1 MVVRKI
7 IFHYGNY
14 YSRQAAAGE
23 LLTRSSTEV
32 PDTETTQDNDLSLL
46 SQPEFVKHLTEM
58 NQDIKC
64 TVNEISQ
71 IKDRI
76 SSLENEIKTLKL
88 FPWFY

>member
-1 MVVRKI
+1 MEVKSGVSKM
-7 IFHYGNY
+7 IFHAKYS
-14 YSRQAAAGE
+14 SRQAGE

-46 SQPEFVKHLTEM
+46 SQPEFLKHLTEM

-88 FPWFY
+88 FPWF